1 MTAHDE
7 FQATIEQLAAWHGWA
22 AWHDYDPRKNK
33 AGWPDLFL
41 CRPPRIM
48 VVECKVG
55 RDVTSAE
62 QREWLQRFADCG
74 IEAVVFR
81 PDRAPKAERW
91 PVVSTMDP
99 VERDGRR
106 YEAGLIE
113 CRLFRRADPPAPARD
128 AGLAARVIA
137 AASRQE

>member
-1 MTAHDE
+1 MTEAQ
-7 FQATIEQLAAWHGWA
+7 FQESVVQLAAWHGWA
-22 AWHDYDPRKNK
+22 MWHDFDSRRNM

-41 CRPPRIM
+41 SRPPRII
-48 VVECKVG
+48 VAELKVG
-55 RDVTSAE
+55 KNTTTVE
-62 QREWLQRFADCG
+62 QREWLQRFADCD

-81 PDRAPKAERW
+81 PDRPPKVERW